1 MAFLSP
7 IITVVALFYG
17 IFIFH
22 HLWSPLFLIAGYASI
37 GFFEGLDYKMR
48 DPNAKY
54 WIYKPMM
61 NLILP
66 FIVSWLVFYAI
77 VKYNKNEWLTR

>member
-1 MAFLSP
+1 MTFLSP
-7 IITVVALFYG
+7 IITVVALFYST
-17 IFIFH
+17 FMFH
-22 HLWSPLFLIAGYASI
+22 HLWSPLFLIGGYASI

-48 DPNAKY
+48 DPNTKY

-66 FIVSWLVFYAI
+66 FMVSWLVFYAI